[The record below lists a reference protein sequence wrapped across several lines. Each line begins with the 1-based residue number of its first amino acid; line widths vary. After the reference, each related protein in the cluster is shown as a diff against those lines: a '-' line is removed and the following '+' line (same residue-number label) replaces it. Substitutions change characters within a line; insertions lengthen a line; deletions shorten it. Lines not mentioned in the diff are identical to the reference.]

1 MKHCNLSFLLAI
13 AACLMSFQAIY
24 SADNNVRLYS
34 YEDDSGS
41 YYITVCDDTLTLS
54 GLILDDSGS
63 YQTLEFVPCEIEK
76 DPYDKKQS
84 KNSYMLYSLEPLIM
98 ADDMELD
105 QTWSDSVPDNHIRV
119 VFEFSENL
127 SGLELSLSNLG
138 TILDNENIPLVHLSK
153 QLDSND
159 TANNHCVMDVDLYRG
174 VTHRPDI
181 TPSLTDL
188 EFHFDDSVRFC
199 PRFFIPSKVNKSF
212 SHFYNGSDR
221 KRFTLAEGCNL
232 ITVRLPNASIR
243 NYVKNYIDFHRINFK
258 KNGLVLLGKEF
269 KRVSKF
275 NKPTTANTDK
285 I

>member
-1 MKHCNLSFLLAI
+1 MKHCNLSFLLTI

-41 YYITVCDDTLTLS
+41 YYITIRDDTLTLS
-54 GLILDDSGS
+54 GLIPDSSGR
-63 YQTLEFVPCEIEK
+63 YQPLEFVPCEIEK

-84 KNSYMLYSLEPLIM
+84 KNSYMLYSLNSSIM
-98 ADDMELD
+98 TDDMELD

-119 VFEFSENL
+119 VFEFSHNL
-127 SGLELSLSNLG
+127 SGLRLYLSHPREHQDKNV
-138 TILDNENIPLVHLSK
+138 PYVFLSK

-159 TANNHCVMDVDLYRG
+159 TANNHCVMDVDLYSG

-188 EFHFDDSVRFC
+188 EFYFYDSVRFC

-212 SHFYNGSDR
+212 SHNYHGGHH
-221 KRFTLAEGCNL
+221 KRLTLAEGCNL

-243 NYVKNYIDFHRINFK
+243 NYVKNYIDYHRIYFK